1 MYKILSLGF
10 LKLFLLVVGVFF
22 VQQIGAQTAVAPSV
36 GDGLSEVTAY
46 EISTWENLYWISQNP
61 DEWNKYYI
69 QTADIDFADADP
81 AITTWHASQGWPLI
95 GSYTD
100 YYTKTPFTGT
110 YNGNGH
116 TVSGLY
122 INRPRVDGVGLFA
135 YTEGATIINLGLKDV
150 SIAADELA
158 GALVGRTNLS
168 TAISNC
174 FSSGSISSGSYYG
187 NIGGLVGYL
196 SASSTMSN
204 CYSNA
209 SVTGTRSGGT
219 QNLGGLI
226 GGTHSATVTNCYST
240 GLVTGGITYVGGLV
254 AYTVAT
260 TINNCFWDTETSGQE
275 TSFGGGTGKT
285 TAEMQVASLYLG
297 AGWDLMGESEN
308 GDDDLWGLNSSE
320 NGGYPF
326 LSWQGYTNDAELAL
340 STDSITS
347 ISASTLTATCNGTIY
362 TLGTPAPTQHGICW
376 NTTGT
381 PTLSDYYTE
390 EGTPSTG
397 NFSSDLTGLSANTV
411 YYVRTYATSSN
422 GTTYGNEVSF
432 FMIEAIA
439 PSAGN
444 GTSSNPYEIANLE
457 NLLWLSENSN
467 EWDKYYIQTADID
480 ASATSILNEGLG
492 FAPIGNSVTKF
503 TGHYNGQFHI
513 INGLYINRPSTDYS
527 GLWGEIGAAKIQ
539 NVGVTNAAVTGKYAG
554 VLVGKAYNSY
564 ASIENCYC
572 TGTVTGVQS
581 YTGGLAGWFAYG
593 TMKNCYSDVT
603 VIGTSYSGGLIGR
616 IQGGKVSNCYSVGNV
631 SKNASTSSIT
641 YLGGFAGAID
651 VSGATVTNCYSTGSV
666 SSSANSFGG
675 FAADYNSA
683 SVNGCFWDTETSGQ
697 ATSKAGTGKTTS
709 EMQTAG
715 TYISAGWNFAV
726 GNNLW
731 ALNGTDNNGY
741 PFLRWQ
747 DFNPGNIWLGNSSAE
762 WETALNWSE
771 NLVPS
776 DTIIIATATN
786 SPEISTVITVDSLIV
801 ETDACL
807 TIKPLAG
814 LTVVGK
820 LINYADFAGLVIKSD
835 ATGTGQLINRTPGI
849 QATVERYFTGN
860 AWHMVSS
867 PTPGGAISDFL
878 SYNTNVPTNSIY
890 RGMMD
895 YDETVN
901 GWNSFF
907 TNDQSGNLTAGKG
920 FSLRTDT
927 DGTVKFT
934 GTLSADT
941 IITSVGR
948 TDDYGWNCVGNPYP
962 SSIFINDAADGDN
975 NFIDLNAANLDPSY
989 TAIYVWEET
998 TSSYSIIAIEDA
1010 AFYGQV
1016 GQGFF
1021 VKAKTD
1027 AAQIRFTPAMQTNQ
1041 PAAVFKSGKLP
1052 CPELKLTATM
1062 AETARSTRL
1071 KFNDDMTEGL
1081 DVGYDAGIFKTGFD
1095 IYTRLLEDNG
1105 VDFGLQCLPETG
1117 MEEVEIQ
1124 VGIDAATSGEINL
1137 SLKSENLPSGV
1148 VAVLNDK
1155 ATGMSFP
1162 FNSEEAVYTTTIDG
1176 AQGYGRFTLTFSS
1189 TTAVD
1194 DMLSGEPH
1202 FKAWYSSGS
1211 IYISGEMDGTG
1222 EATVYDINGRKLA
1235 IHKLSSGVRN
1245 RIAAPAEANSLYLVR
1260 ISDSKRNEVLKVPV
1274 TGW

>member
-1 MYKILSLGF
+1 MI
-10 LKLFLLVVGVFF
+10 VGVFF

-36 GDGLSEVTAY
+36 GDGFSEVTAY
-46 EISTWENLYWISQNP
+46 EISTWENLYWISQNAS
-61 DEWNKYYI
+61 EWDKYYI

-81 AITTWHASQGWPLI
+81 AITTWDASQGWPLI

-100 YYTKTPFTGT
+100 YYTNTPFTGT

-122 INRPRVDGVGLFA
+122 INRPHVDGVGLFA
-135 YTEGATIINLGLKDV
+135 YTEGATIIDLGLKDV

-196 SASSTMSN
+196 SASSAMLN
-204 CYSNA
+204 CYSSV
-209 SVTGTRSGGT
+209 SVTGTRLGGT

-240 GLVTGGITYVGGLV
+240 GLVTGGITYVGGLI

-275 TSFGGGTGKT
+275 TSSGGGTGKT
-285 TAEMQVASLYLG
+285 TAEMQVASLYLE
-297 AGWDLMGESEN
+297 AGWDLMDESEN

-347 ISASTLTATCNGTIY
+347 ISTSTLTATCNGTIY
-362 TLGTPAPTQHGICW
+362 TLGTPAPTQYGICW

-390 EGTPSTG
+390 EGTPSAG
-397 NFSSDLTGLSANTV
+397 VFSSNLTGLSANTV
-411 YYVRTYATSSN
+411 YYVRTYATNSS
-422 GTTYGNEVSF
+422 GTTYGNEISF

-439 PSAGN
+439 PPAGN

-480 ASATSILNEGLG
+480 ASATSSLNEGLG
-492 FAPIGNSVTKF
+492 FVPIGNWDTMF

-513 INGLYINRPSTDYS
+513 INGLYINRPSTDYN
-527 GLWGEIGAAKIQ
+527 GLWGAIGTATIQ

-554 VLVGKAYNSY
+554 VLVGVAYSSY

-593 TMKNCYSDVT
+593 TMKNCYSNVT

-631 SKNASTSSIT
+631 SKNASTSSMT

-651 VSGATVTNCYSTGSV
+651 ISGATVTNCYSTGSV

-675 FAADYNSA
+675 FAAYYNSA
-683 SVNGCFWDTETSGQ
+683 TVNGCFWDTQTSGQ
-697 ATSKAGTGKTTS
+697 TTSTVGTGKTTS

-747 DFNPGNIWLGNSSAE
+747 DFNPGNIWLGNSSTE

-771 NLVPS
+771 NRVPS

-814 LTVVGK
+814 LTVAGK
-820 LINYADFAGLVIKSD
+820 LINYADFAGLFIKSD

-867 PTPGGAISDFL
+867 PTSGGTISSFL
-878 SYNTNVPTNSIY
+878 LSNANIPVNGDS

-895 YDETVN
+895 YDEPSN
-901 GWNSFF
+901 DWNDFF
-907 TNDQSGNLTAGKG
+907 TDAESENLTAGKG
-920 FSLRTDT
+920 FALRTDA
-927 DGTVKFT
+927 DGVVTYT
-934 GTLSADT
+934 GTLASGTVSPTVA
-941 IITSVGR
+941 R
-948 TDDYGWNCVGNPYP
+948 TGDYGWNCVGNPYP
-962 SSIFINDAADGDN
+962 STIFINNAADADY
-975 NFIDLNAANLDPSY
+975 NFIDLNADNLDGSY
-989 TAIYVWEET
+989 GAIYVWEET
-998 TSSYSIIAIEDA
+998 NGDYSIVSLDDTE
-1010 AFYGQV
+1010 AFYAQV
-1016 GQGFF
+1016 SQGFF
-1021 VKAKTD
+1021 VKVKTG
-1027 AAQIRFTPAMQTNQ
+1027 ATQVQFTTDMQTHRADA
-1041 PAAVFKSGKLP
+1041 PFKSGTVQF
-1052 CPELKLTATM
+1052 PELKLTASMEGTNRM
-1062 AETARSTRL
+1062 ARI
-1071 KFNDDMTEGL
+1071 KFNDETTTGL
-1081 DVGYDAGIFKTGFD
+1081 DFGYDAGVFKTGFD
-1095 IYTRLLEDNG
+1095 IYTKLVEDNG
-1105 VDFGLQCLPETG
+1105 VDFGVQSLPETG
-1117 MEEVEIQ
+1117 IEQYEIQ
-1124 VGIDAATSGEINL
+1124 VGLDVKSGGEISF
-1137 SLKSENLPSGV
+1137 SLEQENFVVGV
-1148 VAVLNDK
+1148 IPVLTDNQ
-1155 ATGMSFP
+1155 TGTSFV
-1162 FNSEEAVYTTTIDG
+1162 FNNKEDVYTTFVNTE
-1176 AQGYGRFTLTFSS
+1176 ANGYGRFTLTFSGATGINDILNS
-1189 TTAVD
+1189 Q
-1194 DMLSGEPH
+1194 PH
-1202 FKAWYSSGS
+1202 FRAWYSNGVVT
-1211 IYISGEMDGTG
+1211 IAGEITG
-1222 EATVYDINGRKLA
+1222 EGEAEVYDGQGRKLA
-1235 IHKLSSGVRN
+1235 SQKLENINQN
-1245 RIAAPAEANSLYLVR
+1245 RIEVPTTTNGIYLIRVKDLNR
-1260 ISDSKRNEVLKVPV
+1260 SEMMKVV
-1274 TGW
+1274 KTGR